1 MLLHL
6 DPASKL
12 RRPTTLADLL
22 PLHHKGLGMASTST
36 PSSVIASL
44 ARITSEEAAAALEA
58 SGVSQEVLAA
68 IEAAAEAAAEAA
80 NKRRM
85 LALDVKNDALGRVGT
100 IRTLTKLLGRHM
112 ASLVCRRWRE
122 DCSSSARF
130 HATTT

>member
-1 MLLHL
+1 MEQA
-6 DPASKL
+6 DRA
-12 RRPTTLADLL
+12 RR
-22 PLHHKGLGMASTST
+22 
-36 PSSVIASL
+36 
-44 ARITSEEAAAALEA
+44 
-58 SGVSQEVLAA
+58 
-68 IEAAAEAAAEAA
+68 AAEQELNDANEAMSDLKVQNQSIAA